1 MKRIIIAGALI
12 LSLASME
19 SCKTTVVAQKPNTPA
34 VVARPPQ
41 PRPDYVWIDGEW
53 YVVGGKYQYRQG
65 YWAPPRRGRA
75 WTQGHWEKR
84 RGGWY
89 WQKGHWR

>member
-1 MKRIIIAGALI
+1 MKRIIVFAALI
-12 LSLASME
+12 LSLMSME
-19 SCKTTVVAQKPNTPA
+19 SCKTTVATRPAQPA

-53 YVVGGKYQYRQG
+53 YRTSGKYQFRQG
-65 YWAPPRRGRA
+65 YWAPPKGGRNWKA
-75 WTQGHWEKR
+75 GHWEKR